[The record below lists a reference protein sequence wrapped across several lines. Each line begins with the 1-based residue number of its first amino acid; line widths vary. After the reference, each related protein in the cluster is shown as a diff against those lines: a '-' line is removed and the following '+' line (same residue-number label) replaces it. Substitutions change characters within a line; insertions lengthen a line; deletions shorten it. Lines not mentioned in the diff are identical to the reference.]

1 MKASPMNTI
10 TEASTGALAKGR
22 TTRRSMRIPPMNE
35 AMTVAAKAPQYG
47 QPESISFQAK

>member
-22 TTRRSMRIPPMNE
+22 TTSRSITTPPMNE
-35 AMTVAAKAPQYG
+35 ATTVAAKALQ
-47 QPESISFQAK
+47 